1 MVWLSICRLCH
12 HAALPTRKEVEEAN
26 SASEEVVSLLEAW
39 AGRLAVSIGS
49 EGRRRQAAS
58 TGDPPP
64 SSAAPAAL
72 APESCDQTDQ

>member
-1 MVWLSICRLCH
+1 MVWLSIYRLCH

-39 AGRLAVSIGS
+39 AGRLAVSTGS

-64 SSAAPAAL
+64 SSAAPAAH